1 MTDVSYEDAVDLL
14 DADHKA
20 VKKMFIDYNALCED
34 AAPADARKALAERI
48 CQALTVHTQIEE
60 EIFYPAVREATGDN
74 ALMDHAIEEHQEAKA
89 LIARIQST
97 KATAK
102 DFDVTVKQLGK
113 AIDAHVLEE
122 REQMFLEA
130 RQAPLDLRGLAV
142 PLYERKKKLMG
153 ETSKPA
159 KPAKATKV
167 PA

>member
-1 MTDVSYEDAVDLL
+1 MKDVPYEDAVDLL

-20 VKKMFIDYNALCED
+20 VKKMFIDYNALCEE
-34 AAPADARKALAERI
+34 AAPPDARKALAERI

-60 EIFYPAVREATGDN
+60 EIFYPAVRKATGDN
-74 ALMDHAIEEHQEAKA
+74 ALMDQAMEEHQKAKE

-102 DFDVTVKQLGK
+102 DFDATVKQLGK

-122 REQMFLEA
+122 REQMFLQA

-142 PLYERKKKLMG
+142 PLYERKNKLMG
-153 ETSKPA
+153 EPLRSARPA
-159 KPAKATKV
+159 KTTKV